1 MRYMT
6 VSTSS
11 VTQELVPALAGALDH
26 LRRSPGTNE
35 AWVEAALRAL
45 ERGYPATHE
54 RLRRRLGLAH
64 RLADLANLGREEQ
77 AKMSLGLFFHE
88 LISDE
93 VPKATS
99 KRSRTWIHY
108 LLGNFDRL
116 APSLQISQALRL
128 PSWEDIDRKEAAV
141 AKVAI
146 VLDSETV
153 EHNAK
158 PLEIIQ
164 SLQADA
170 LTPAAEEIVALLL
183 SEHGQE
189 LCDNHFR
196 LRGQGYTLE
205 GAEIRKSLELLKPP
219 PTSPPLEAPDTP
231 LAETEATSSQ
241 NFEQRRQALRS
252 GPDWTS
258 LRNIASEET
267 RPEEEAEPE
276 QRTGTTS
283 ATPGPPEAEPA
294 NDRQPAPNTP
304 SPEAEQPST
313 AAPQPRE
320 EKDMA
325 IPQIPSTPSSQP
337 HEQQMAERFRELRS
351 QLEQIQQ
358 VAVEGQQLLDSL
370 APELEEFTAWLD
382 EIETIV
388 GRWKGRGRS
397 QEEAA

>member
-26 LRRSPGTNE
+26 LRRSPGSNE

-45 ERGYPATHE
+45 ERGYPAAHE

-64 RLADLANLGREEQ
+64 RLAGLANLGREEQ

-128 PSWEDIDRKEAAV
+128 PSWEDIDCKEAAV
-141 AKVAI
+141 ANVAL

-158 PLEIIQ
+158 PLEVIQ

-205 GAEIRKSLELLKPP
+205 GAEIRKCLELLKPA
-219 PTSPPLEAPDTP
+219 PTSPPLEAPEAP
-231 LAETEATSSQ
+231 LAETEAPPSQ

-252 GPDWTS
+252 GPDWTT
-258 LRNIASEET
+258 LRDIASKET
-267 RPEEEAEPE
+267 RPEEKPE
-276 QRTGTTS
+276 IRTGTTS
-283 ATPGPPEAEPA
+283 ATPGPREAEPA
-294 NDRQPAPNTP
+294 NDRQPAPHTP
-304 SPEAEQPST
+304 PPEAEQPST
-313 AAPQPRE
+313 AAPQPRV

-325 IPQIPSTPSSQP
+325 MPQIPSTPTSRP

-370 APELEEFTAWLD
+370 APELEELTAWLN